1 MEIEIDPDR
10 CMGHG
15 QCELAAPGVFAVND
29 DALAELVDPDPAESR
44 RPDVESAVDRC
55 PEQAITLRG

>member
-1 MEIEIDPDR
+1 MEIEVDPGR

-29 DALAELVDPDPAESR
+29 DALAEVVDAAPDESR
-44 RPDVESAVDRC
+44 RPDVENAVDRC
-55 PEQAITLRG
+55 PEQAIILRG